1 MAFSKGKDNSENT
14 VNNDNHKNND
24 ILAFVKQNIR
34 YFTAG
39 ALFIVLV
46 LVLVN
51 CGAPKN
57 NDEGGENVAA
67 TETESETEEVFEV
80 DVHEDVNALINQYF
94 TAYAAGDVDTIAAI
108 ATPIS
113 ENEKSYIAE
122 YSKYV
127 DSYENIKCYTKR
139 GLDDS
144 SYLVSVSI
152 EIKFSDAEMMAPG
165 LDFFY
170 VRTNEDGSLFIDNL
184 YSQYNS
190 KIKEN
195 AVDTSVQR
203 LIDKF
208 EESADLI
215 ALQQEIQ
222 GKYNEAV
229 AADATLA
236 DVINVKLP
244 AAMTAWKQDIL
255 AQAAENE
262 TEAPE
267 ETEVPEETETTETP
281 EETET
286 PEPEQTEDKAET
298 VYAIDT
304 VNVRAAADTASEKIG
319 TVEKGTAIGRT
330 GTDGDWSIVNYGGTT
345 GYIKTE
351 YLAIEKP
358 QTDNNNS
365 DNTAD
370 TSENT
375 TKALSEGQVITLSGS
390 TNIRSGMSETSD
402 KIGTAFA
409 GEKVTVVMSYAEGWT
424 KVTWNG
430 ETGYIKTDLLQ

>member
-14 VNNDNHKNND
+14 VNNDKHKNND
-24 ILAFVKQNIR
+24 FFAFVKRNIR

-51 CGAPKN
+51 CGAPKKSG
-57 NDEGGENVAA
+57 EGDGQVAT
-67 TETESETEEVFEV
+67 TETESETEEAFEV
-80 DVHEDVNALINQYF
+80 DAHEDVNALIQQYF

-108 ATPIS
+108 ATPLS

-139 GLDDS
+139 GLDDN
-144 SYLVSVSI
+144 SYLVSVYI
-152 EIKFSDAEMMAPG
+152 EIKFTDAETVAPG

-170 VRTNEDGSLFIDNL
+170 VRTNEDGSLCIDNL

-195 AVDTSVQR
+195 AVDTSVQS
-203 LIDKF
+203 LIDKY

-222 GKYNEAV
+222 EKYNQAV
-229 AADATLA
+229 ASDTALA

-244 AAMTAWKQDIL
+244 AAITTWKQNIL
-255 AQAAENE
+255 AQSAENE
-262 TEAPE
+262 TEM
-267 ETEVPEETETTETP
+267 PEETETPEETESTETP

-286 PEPEQTEDKAET
+286 AEPEQTEDKTET
-298 VYAIDT
+298 VYAVDK
-304 VNVRAAADTASEKIG
+304 VNVRAAADTSSEKIG

-330 GTDGDWSIVNYGGTT
+330 GTDGDWSIVNYGGIT
-345 GYIKTE
+345 GYIMTE
-351 YLAIEKP
+351 YLTTEEP
-358 QTDNNNS
+358 QTDS
-365 DNTAD
+365 DD

-375 TKALSEGQVITLSGS
+375 AAALAEGQVVTLSGS